1 MLTLKNHTFLC
12 DDDSSSEMP
21 SLEDI
26 KQDPYGNAILR
37 MLKQFKTKISVRC
50 EKFNGKI
57 EFVLEPN
64 GTPEL
69 SLCNSSLKKI
79 FESLTRFAT
88 KTCFCNRSLDEVV
101 LLLDMLEAEAC
112 SAEEEKEKTAL

>member
-1 MLTLKNHTFLC
+1 MLKLVDHCFVC

-50 EKFNGKI
+50 EKFHGRI

-64 GTPEL
+64 GILEL

-79 FESLTRFAT
+79 FEALTRFAT

-112 SAEEEKEKTAL
+112 SIEEKEKTAI

>member
-1 MLTLKNHTFLC
+1 MLKLVDHRFLC

-21 SLEDI
+21 SIEDI

-50 EKFNGKI
+50 VKFHGRI

-64 GTPEL
+64 GTLEL

-79 FESLTRFAT
+79 FEALTRFAT
-88 KTCFCNRSLDEVV
+88 NTCFCNRSLDEVV
-101 LLLDMLEAEAC
+101 LLLDMLEA
-112 SAEEEKEKTAL
+112 SASSIEEKEKTAL

>member
-1 MLTLKNHTFLC
+1 MLKLVDHCFVC

-21 SLEDI
+21 SVEDI

-37 MLKQFKTKISVRC
+37 MLKQFKTKISMRC
-50 EKFNGKI
+50 KKFHGKI

-69 SLCNSSLKKI
+69 SLWNSSLKKL
-79 FESLTRFAT
+79 FESVTQFAT
-88 KTCFCNRSLDEVV
+88 NTCFCNRSLDEVV

-112 SAEEEKEKTAL
+112 SIEEKEKTAL